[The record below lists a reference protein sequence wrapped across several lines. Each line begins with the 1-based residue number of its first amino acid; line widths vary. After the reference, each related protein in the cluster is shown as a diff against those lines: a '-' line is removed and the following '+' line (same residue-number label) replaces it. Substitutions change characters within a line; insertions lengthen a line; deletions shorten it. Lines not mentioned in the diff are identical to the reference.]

1 MSNHIQCLWPHP
13 KQETD
18 FSRLQNSPNPCFV
31 ICVTAFHDSS
41 TLFLSWLM
49 VSINRVFLW
58 ILLSVRHFHG
68 CLTVILLPV
77 SNPWC
82 LWTRVPWHMFPGHD
96 HLSFHAGWLA
106 TSINPAT
113 PGTDLSLSM
122 ATDNV
127 ANWIS
132 GHCAQEPLLLMGF
145 LCGSWLGTTPESGG
159 NLVPFSGAVGL
170 VGPTLVSPA
179 TVCVVWV
186 HILPLAYSNTH
197 SVYEYNSIFT
207 KI

>member
-1 MSNHIQCLWPHP
+1 
-13 KQETD
+13 
-18 FSRLQNSPNPCFV
+18 
-31 ICVTAFHDSS
+31 
-41 TLFLSWLM
+41 M

-58 ILLSVRHFHG
+58 ILLSVCHFHG

-96 HLSFHAGWLA
+96 PSLLPCWMASHLYQSRHPRDRF
-106 TSINPAT
+106 I
-113 PGTDLSLSM
+113 SM

-127 ANWIS
+127 SNWIS

-170 VGPTLVSPA
+170 VGPALVSPA

-197 SVYEYNSIFT
+197 SVYEYISIFT